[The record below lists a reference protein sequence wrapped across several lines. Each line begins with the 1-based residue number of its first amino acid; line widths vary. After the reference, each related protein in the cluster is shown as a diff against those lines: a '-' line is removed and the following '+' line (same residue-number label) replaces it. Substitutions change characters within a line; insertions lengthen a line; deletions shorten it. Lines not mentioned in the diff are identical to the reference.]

1 MGAAIVKHSLHSIEQ
16 VPGGKTAGD
25 VNPAFAN
32 VTNEIHLGQRCEVCA
47 ACRKPF
53 NAARKP
59 RKEIRLYP
67 VDLPIPIAWAYP
79 LCRCCSRKFGHG
91 GDGRASVLAAV
102 ESFHS
107 GEKATQ

>member
-1 MGAAIVKHSLHSIEQ
+1 MVKHCLHNVLQLPEGKSL
-16 VPGGKTAGD
+16 GD
-25 VNPAFAN
+25 VLPAFSN
-32 VTNEIHLGQRCEVCA
+32 VANEIHLGKRSEVCA

-53 NAARKP
+53 NSARKP

-91 GDGRASVLAAV
+91 GDGRASVLASV
-102 ESFHS
+102 EAFHN
-107 GEKATQ
+107 GEKASQ